1 MTRTTAIA
9 LGLFVAWAAH
19 DAEEWATMAPGSA
32 ELLGRVPA
40 WVPLPDDLRTQG
52 VTQAQV
58 DVALATMA
66 GLVAAASLAGAHT
79 GGRSRLF
86 QWTLDTFGLH
96 GFGHLAGALLAR
108 RYTTGSVT
116 SAVVVIP
123 YWLWARRALA
133 AEGVLLRP
141 VRPLSALPVVPLIVA
156 ALGIGYA
163 ATRGRPDPSP
173 PNRPGTGPC
182 HP

>member
-1 MTRTTAIA
+1 MTRTTTIA
-9 LGLFVAWAAH
+9 LGLFAAWAAH

-116 SAVVVIP
+116 SALVVIP
-123 YWLWARRALA
+123 YWLWARRALSD
-133 AEGVLLRP
+133 EGVPLRS
-141 VRPLSALPVVPLIVA
+141 VRPLSALPVLPLIVA
-156 ALGIGYA
+156 AQAIGYA
-163 ATRGRPDPSP
+163 ATRGRPVAATSDH
-173 PNRPGTGPC
+173 PGTRSR